1 MVIKV
6 LTGHKVFT
14 FNHGNCVFY
23 LLKAKV
29 TKVNEIPGVLVA
41 SGGFKIRQKTV
52 AGFTVNFRFLSF
64 VSKSLILA
72 VFMVSGYPPLNHIKI
87 IALKPV

>member
-14 FNHGNCVFY
+14 FNHWNCVFY

-29 TKVNEIPGVLVA
+29 TKVNEIPGVLVP
-41 SGGFKIRQKTV
+41 SGGFKISQKTV
-52 AGFTVNFRFLSF
+52 AGFTVHGFS
-64 VSKSLILA
+64 SKSLILA
-72 VFMVSGYPPLNHIKI
+72 VFMVSGYPPLNNLKI
-87 IALKPV
+87 IAPGPF

>member
-14 FNHGNCVFY
+14 FNHRNCVFY

-29 TKVNEIPGVLVA
+29 TKVNEIPGVFVP

-64 VSKSLILA
+64 VSKSSILA
-72 VFMVSGYPPLNHIKI
+72 VFRCCGYPPLNHLKI
-87 IALKPV
+87 IAPGPF